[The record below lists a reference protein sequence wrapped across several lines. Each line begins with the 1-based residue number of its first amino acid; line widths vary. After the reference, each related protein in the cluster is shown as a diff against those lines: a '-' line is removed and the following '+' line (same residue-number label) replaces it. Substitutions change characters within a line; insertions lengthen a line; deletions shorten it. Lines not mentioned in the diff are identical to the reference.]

1 MDLDRPEEPV
11 VSGLR
16 TGRCKWFNVDR
27 GFGIIVPDDG
37 GCDVFV
43 FQSVIQML
51 GWRSLGDWEFVEF
64 RSKGL
69 FYSIFRRHWKIYQH

>member
-1 MDLDRPEEPV
+1 MDLDRPEEAV
-11 VSGLR
+11 VSGFR

-43 FQSVIQML
+43 HQSVIQML

-64 RSKGL
+64 RSKGP
-69 FYSIFRRHWKIYQH
+69 FYSISRRHWKIYQH